1 MSRCDL
7 SKGNIAIT
15 DNSLTTCNGTSIS
28 MPISLLQIVGST
40 TSHSVS
46 ITNSILQIELAA
58 VSIRSGTAFAVSSGT
73 VSLFLTGPSTI
84 LAVPVNCGVA
94 VIQCHETSNLTF
106 AGLRDGSLTA
116 QGAVQGTGIGSGQN
130 HGCTS
135 LRFVNGTF
143 RATSGQ
149 SGGT

>member
-1 MSRCDL
+1 M
-7 SKGNIAIT
+7 
-15 DNSLTTCNGTSIS
+15 
-28 MPISLLQIVGST
+28 
-40 TSHSVS
+40 
-46 ITNSILQIELAA
+46 
-58 VSIRSGTAFAVSSGT
+58 
-73 VSLFLTGPSTI
+73 
-84 LAVPVNCGVA
+84 
-94 VIQCHETSNLTF
+94 SNLTF

-149 SGGT
+149 SGGTGIGSRYPKSGNSTVSAVNIFAVLALEILGGRFPIDLRPSPAIQPTLNNPRFQSRTRIME